1 MGQPGEGRRARGRR
15 LRCDLMESAGSSD
28 VSAETGARATDGEEA
43 KREFRGT
50 VVKIEPGNFFRE
62 MSVSHSVHFGCPSSI
77 LPDSRI

>member
-1 MGQPGEGRRARGRR
+1 M
-15 LRCDLMESAGSSD
+15 
-28 VSAETGARATDGEEA
+28 SAESGARATDGEEA

-62 MSVSHSVHFGCPSSI
+62 MSVSHSVHFGYPSSI

>member
-1 MGQPGEGRRARGRR
+1 MSLGR
-15 LRCDLMESAGSSD
+15 
-28 VSAETGARATDGEEA
+28 TGARATDGEEA

-62 MSVSHSVHFGCPSSI
+62 MSVSHSVHFGLPDLVFPSSI